1 MTTADSSS
9 SAIAQIQQLAA
20 ARFVSKPLYIAA
32 KLGIAD
38 LLASS
43 ALPIEELARSTHTD
57 SGALYR
63 LMRCLSSVGIFRE
76 LEGRSFELT
85 PPARLLVSGEGSLR
99 PMVLWLGDPRID
111 HVWENFLWSVQT
123 GKTAVE
129 KTHGKP
135 IFEWLKDDD
144 DLAQIFNDAMS
155 ANAVARYASVAGS
168 YDFSGIKKLVDV
180 GGGHG
185 ALMERILKA
194 TPGLR
199 GAVYDQPAVVTG
211 AAKRMSAAGLAD
223 RCEAIGGDMFQDA
236 PAADAHMASLVLHDW
251 DDDRCVAILRNCHRA
266 CAPGG
271 RFLIVEMVTPG
282 PNEPSFAK
290 MLDMQ
295 MLALAGGRER
305 TEPEYAALFDRA
317 GYRLNRV
324 VPTQGPVSVIE
335 GVKM

>member
-1 MTTADSSS
+1 MSTSDLT
-9 SAIAQIQQLAA
+9 SAVGQIQQVAA
-20 ARFVSKPLYIAA
+20 ARFLSKPLYIAA

-38 LLASS
+38 LLAAG
-43 ALPIEELARSTHTD
+43 ALPVEELARRTHTD
-57 SGALYR
+57 PSALYR

-76 LEGRSFELT
+76 GEARLIELT
-85 PPARLLVSGEGSLR
+85 PAARLLVSGEGSLR
-99 PMVLWLGDPRID
+99 PMVLWLGDPRVD
-111 HVWENFLWSVQT
+111 HIWENFLWCVQT

-135 IFEWLKDDD
+135 IFEWLKEDAE
-144 DLAQIFNDAMS
+144 LAQIFNDAMS
-155 ANAVARYASVAGS
+155 ANAVIRYASVVGS

-180 GGGHG
+180 GGGYG

-199 GAVYDQPAVVTG
+199 GAVYDQPEVVVG
-211 AAKRMSAAGLAD
+211 AARRMSAAGLAD
-223 RCEAIGGDMFQDA
+223 RCEAIGGDMFKDA
-236 PAADAHMASLVLHDW
+236 PVADAHMASLVLHDW
-251 DDDRCVAILRNCHRA
+251 DDDRCVTILRNCHRA

-295 MLALAGGRER
+295 MLALAGGLER
-305 TEPEYAALFDRA
+305 TEPEYAALLERA

-324 VPTQGPVSVIE
+324 VPTRGPVSVLE
-335 GVKM
+335 GVKR